1 MKKLTSLIIFVG
13 LAINVS
19 SQDQPKNLKEAFKAD
34 WLIGTWESK
43 NDEGQVV
50 SSVTFGWK
58 IQDVLMFR
66 ESKGSD
72 GKVRSFAIISLD
84 TDEGKVLMHYHSS
97 REASIGELQ
106 VEGNKVIR
114 TVNWK
119 RKKLSKEQ
127 IESRVDA
134 FVSNRLASGE
144 VQEEGVAELK
154 QNVRNFLNNRK
165 TSGTNKFTYEKQG
178 AGKMLTT
185 FARKD
190 ESGQFVASRGRGL
203 GLGRGGRGG
212 SGPVTHTRKK

>member
-1 MKKLTSLIIFVG
+1 MKKLTSLLIFVG

-19 SQDQPKNLKEAFKAD
+19 GQEEPKNLKEAFKAD
-34 WLIGTWESK
+34 WLIGTWETK
-43 NDEGQVV
+43 NDDGQVT
-50 SSVTFGWK
+50 SQTFGWK
-58 IQDVLMFR
+58 IQDVLMFK

-165 TSGTNKFTYEKQG
+165 TSGTNKTTYEKQG
-178 AGKMLTT
+178 ADKMVATS
-185 FARKD
+185 ARKD
-190 ESGQFVASRGRGL
+190 ESGQFVASRGRG
-203 GLGRGGRGG
+203 RGG
-212 SGPVTHTRKK
+212 SGPVTYTRKKE

>member
-1 MKKLTSLIIFVG
+1 MKKLTSLLIFVG

-19 SQDQPKNLKEAFKAD
+19 GQDQPKNLKEAFKAN
-34 WLIGTWESK
+34 WLIGTWETK
-43 NDEGQVV
+43 NDEGQV
-50 SSVTFGWK
+50 SGQTFSWK
-58 IQDVLMFR
+58 IQDVLMVR
-66 ESKGSD
+66 ESTGND

-97 REASIGELQ
+97 RGASIGELQ

-127 IESRVDA
+127 IESRVESI
-134 FVSNRLASGE
+134 VEGRLASGA

-154 QNVRNFLNNRK
+154 QNVRKSRQR
-165 TSGTNKFTYEKQG
+165 TSGTNKTTYEKKG
-178 AGKMLTT
+178 ADKMVRT

-190 ESGQFVASRGRGL
+190 ESGQFVAGRGS
-203 GLGRGGRGG
+203 GG
-212 SGPVTHTRKK
+212 SGPVTYIRKKE

>member
-1 MKKLTSLIIFVG
+1 MKKLTSLLIFVG

-19 SQDQPKNLKEAFKAD
+19 GQDQPKNLKEAFKAD
-34 WLIGTWESK
+34 WLIGTWETK
-43 NDEGQVV
+43 NDEGQV
-50 SSVTFGWK
+50 SGQTFSWK
-58 IQDVLMFR
+58 IQDVLMVR
-66 ESKGSD
+66 ESTGND

-97 REASIGELQ
+97 RGASIGELQ

-127 IESRVDA
+127 IESRVESI
-134 FVSNRLASGE
+134 VEGRLASGA

-154 QNVRNFLNNRK
+154 QNVRKSQQR
-165 TSGTNKFTYEKQG
+165 TSGTNKTTYEKQG
-178 AGKMLTT
+178 ADKMVRT

-190 ESGQFVASRGRGL
+190 ESGQFVASRGRG
-203 GLGRGGRGG
+203 RGG
-212 SGPVTHTRKK
+212 SGPVTYTRKKE